1 MNDITKAVKTHEES
15 GLLIEGVSETVK
27 NEAKEQRGE
36 FSSALLGTLGASLLG
51 NMLASKEKTIADE
64 LELVKIFNAVS
75 YFN

>member
-1 MNDITKAVKTHEES
+1 MNDILKTVKTHEES
-15 GLLIEGVSETVK
+15 GLLIEGVRKTVK
-27 NEAKEQRGE
+27 NEAKEQKGE

-64 LELVKIFNAVS
+64 LELVKILNAVS

>member
-1 MNDITKAVKTHEES
+1 MNDIIKTVKTHEES

>member
-1 MNDITKAVKTHEES
+1 MNDIIKTVKTHEES

-27 NEAKEQRGE
+27 NEAKEQRGK

-64 LELVKIFNAVS
+64 LELVKILNAVS

>member
-1 MNDITKAVKTHEES
+1 MNDIIKTVKTHEES

-36 FSSALLGTLGASLLG
+36 FYSALLGTLGASLLG
-51 NMLASKEKTIADE
+51 NMLASKEKTIDE

>member
-36 FSSALLGTLGASLLG
+36 FSSALVGTLGASLLG

>member
-1 MNDITKAVKTHEES
+1 MNDIIKTVKTHEES

-64 LELVKIFNAVS
+64 LELVKILNAVS

>member
-1 MNDITKAVKTHEES
+1 MNDILKTVKTHEEF
-15 GLLIEGVSETVK
+15 GLLIEGVRKTVK
-27 NEAKEQRGE
+27 NEAKEQKGE

>member
-51 NMLASKEKTIADE
+51 NMLASKEKTIDE

>member
-1 MNDITKAVKTHEES
+1 MNDIIKTVKTHEES

-27 NEAKEQRGE
+27 NEAKEQSGK

-51 NMLASKEKTIADE
+51 NMLASKGKTIAGE

-75 YFN
+75 YFH